1 MQKITDYTHLLISSH
16 LEKGDYCV
24 DATCGNGYDT
34 LFLASLVGE
43 TGRVDAYDIQE
54 QAINNAKELTKEYH
68 NITFYHASHENI
80 VINNCHCVLFNL
92 GFLPHGDKAITTKKD
107 TTLKAIQNLMDQYP
121 TNPDLQIYLVVYP
134 GHEEGY
140 LEHLALSSY
149 LESLDSKKYL
159 VTKMIPFNQNNSPYL
174 FIIQQKKSSI

>member
-54 QAINNAKELTKEYH
+54 QAINNTKELTKEYH
-68 NITFYHASHENI
+68 NIHFYLASHENI
-80 VINNCHCVLFNL
+80 KIQNCKCVLFNL
-92 GFLPHGDKAITTKKD
+92 GFLPHGDKTITTKED
-107 TTLKAIQNLMDQYP
+107 TTLNAIKNLIDQYED
-121 TNPDLQIYLVVYP
+121 NPNLQIYIVVYP
-134 GHEEGY
+134 GHDEGY
-140 LEHLALSSY
+140 KEHLALTSY
-149 LESLDSKKYL
+149 LEQLDSAKYL
-159 VTKMIPFNQNNSPYL
+159 VTKVIPFNQHNSPYL
-174 FIIQQKKSSI
+174 FIIQNKH